1 MSITDRDAC
10 DGKAGVASIECALE
24 ELRRFPRAQWLDL
37 ARSDQSHR
45 WRLGLGVVVEDYF
58 RQLPEVRE
66 NVEEALVLI
75 CGEILLRGEACET
88 PADEDR

>member
-1 MSITDRDAC
+1 M
-10 DGKAGVASIECALE
+10 
-24 ELRRFPRAQWLDL
+24 
-37 ARSDQSHR
+37 
-45 WRLGLGVVVEDYF
+45 EDYF